1 MGSGLAVG
9 DCRFAPMVYDKVNG
23 QSLAKIS
30 PRLPVERGAH
40 GYLLSAVLMVPIGYA
55 IFQIF
60 PLLGYDDPKEAPF
73 ALGTAVLFVL
83 ILIFQIMSHY
93 ASGGTYEE
101 LQRRRLEKRKRRK

>member
-1 MGSGLAVG
+1 M
-9 DCRFAPMVYDKVNG
+9 DKVWRRF
-23 QSLAKIS
+23 L
-30 PRLPVERGAH
+30 L

-60 PLLGYDDPKEAPF
+60 PLLGYDGPKEAPF
-73 ALGTAVLFVL
+73 ALGTAVLFVF

-93 ASGGTYEE
+93 ASGGTYKE